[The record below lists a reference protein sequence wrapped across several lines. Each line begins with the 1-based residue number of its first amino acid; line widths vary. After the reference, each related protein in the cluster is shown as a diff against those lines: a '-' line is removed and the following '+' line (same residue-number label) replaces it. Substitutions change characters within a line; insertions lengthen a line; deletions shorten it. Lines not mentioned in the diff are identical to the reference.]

1 MIKTLCIVSL
11 FFASISQ
18 TGRAGPVN
26 EGYLS
31 VQDNPNVSELKQSV
45 DTYDYIMTGIP
56 LMTQEMTTTKDS
68 RHPYVYKIFKQ
79 IEWNAFQNAG
89 EFFGSAHDI
98 RDGFIHLASGDQV
111 EFVISNY
118 FTNEKV
124 VYIAKFVT
132 ADLGDHLKWE
142 SNSSEELYP
151 HLYKVPLCLEGIKS
165 YERRVLNYH

>member
-18 TGRAGPVN
+18 TGRAGTVN

-31 VQDNPNVSELKQSV
+31 VQDNPNVSELRQTE
-45 DTYDYIMTGIP
+45 DNNEYIMTGIP
-56 LMTQEMTTTKDS
+56 FMTHDMASTKAQPNS
-68 RHPYVYKIFKQ
+68 FVYKIFKQ
-79 IEWNAFQNAG
+79 KEWNTFQDAG
-89 EFFGSAHDI
+89 EFFGSADDI

-124 VYIAKFVT
+124 VYIAKFMS
-132 ADLGDHLKWE
+132 ADFGENLKWE

-151 HLYKVPLCLEGIKS
+151 DLYNVPLRLEGIKS